1 MNPAIELITKRQSL
15 RAFSSRAV
23 DEATLQ
29 TLKSA
34 TLRAPTAGNQ
44 MFYSIVEVTSPE
56 KKKELARLCDNQIM
70 IANAPLV
77 WVFLADCL
85 KWENFYK
92 EAGSVAKGLE
102 QGIQPRKLG
111 LGDMHLAM
119 QDAIIAAQNC
129 VVAAESLGLGSCY
142 IGDVLENHEEMKTLL
157 NLKPNVMVACMLII
171 GYPKNENRATSN
183 LTPRCPA
190 DAIFMENEYIEP
202 HLEQLEKAYKAH
214 EEGFRATH
222 QLPFNNTGSIA
233 DRYYFKKHM
242 SAFMAEM
249 NRSAELMIEEWKEN

>member
-29 TLKSA
+29 ILKSA

-56 KKKELARLCDNQIM
+56 KKKELARLCDNQVM

-142 IGDVLENHEEMKTLL
+142 IGDVLENHEKMKALL

-171 GYPKNENRATSN
+171 GYPKNENRVTGN

-190 DAIFMENEYIEP
+190 AAIF
-202 HLEQLEKAYKAH
+202 KAH
-214 EEGFRATH
+214 ERLHGGDEPLGRAY
-222 QLPFNNTGSIA
+222 
-233 DRYYFKKHM
+233 D
-242 SAFMAEM
+242 
-249 NRSAELMIEEWKEN
+249 